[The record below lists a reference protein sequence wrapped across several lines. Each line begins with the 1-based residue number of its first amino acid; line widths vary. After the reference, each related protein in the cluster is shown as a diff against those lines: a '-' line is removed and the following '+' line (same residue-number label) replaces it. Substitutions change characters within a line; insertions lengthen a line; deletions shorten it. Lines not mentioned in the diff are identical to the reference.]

1 MSKQF
6 LHMQKL
12 AGLIT
17 ESEYRKLSNEGLSLK
32 KGIASMAL
40 ATALAC
46 APSCKVKD
54 TEDTLKIQQTEY
66 SNHKDSYVA
75 GDEIGIQLMPQN
87 QSHIKNY
94 KIVVSDINHNPI
106 KEYEGNLKDAGA
118 YINYRIPKNYN
129 YSVLNITLY
138 GTNILNKEFQ
148 PIERNINITK

>member
-1 MSKQF
+1 
-6 LHMQKL
+6 MQKL

-54 TEDTLKIQQTEY
+54 SSEDTMNIQQTEF
-66 SNHKDSYVA
+66 SKHKNSFMP
-75 GDEIGIQLMPQN
+75 GDEIAIELMPQN
-87 QSHIKNY
+87 QSHIKQY
-94 KIVVSDINHNPI
+94 KIVISDMNNNTL
-106 KEYEGNLKDAGA
+106 KEIEGTLKDAGE
-118 YINYRIPKNYN
+118 YITYKIPNNYN
-129 YSVLNITLY
+129 YNILTITLY
-138 GTNILNKEFQ
+138 GTNVLNKNFQ